1 MNMKKVAAGIGTAL
15 TLGYGATAYA
25 IPSPGA
31 VADGWLEVSNFTILQ
46 GNGAAGKSLTPL
58 NIVANTSQAGVVLN
72 SVATNADVTATLNG
86 AGGTTSTSVGL
97 GVPFA
102 ISRSQG
108 GAGFV
113 PNTLLTGDPSAN
125 YAGAS
130 TSSVG
135 NALDPTDPD
144 TVPVHT
150 QVSIVNSGFVGSGQ
164 GNQQLLTNFTVTVT
178 GGATTF
184 ELNFDADGFLRASL
198 GQAGPGNNATASY
211 NWNATVRQG
220 SATVLNWTPDGFVGE
235 GFSGSCRTAGTCTEF
250 ADAFGMN
257 NAIGAQ
263 LVEDNVVDE
272 ALGSFEMELTLAP
285 GTYQFTIS
293 HDTSADAEVSV
304 PEPGTLALLGAGLV
318 GIAARRRKTA

>member
-1 MNMKKVAAGIGTAL
+1 MKMSKIAAGIGAVV
-15 TLGYGATAYA
+15 TLGYGAAAFA

-31 VADGWLEVSNFTILQ
+31 VADAWLQVSNFTILA
-46 GNGAAGKSLTPL
+46 GNNAAGKSFAPL
-58 NIVANTSQAGVVLN
+58 PIGAGVNLN
-72 SVATNADVTATLNG
+72 AVTTSADVTATLNN

-108 GAGFV
+108 AAGFV
-113 PNTLLTGDPSAN
+113 PNTLLTGDPTAN

-135 NALDPTDPD
+135 NALNPLDPD
-144 TVPVHT
+144 TVPVHS
-150 QVSIVNSGFVGSGQ
+150 QVSIVSGGIVGSAQ

-178 GGATTF
+178 GGATRF
-184 ELNFDADGFLRASL
+184 ELNFDADGFLRAAL
-198 GQAGPGNNATASY
+198 GQSGLGNSATASY

-220 SATVLNWTPDGFVGE
+220 NATILNWTPDGFVGE
-235 GFSGSCRTAGTCTEF
+235 GFGGSCRAAGLCTEF
-250 ADAFGMN
+250 LDGFGMSDS
-257 NAIGAQ
+257 IGAQ
-263 LVEDNVVDE
+263 LVEDNVVDQ
-272 ALGSFEMELTLAP
+272 ALASFEMELTLNP

-304 PEPGTLALLGAGLV
+304 PEPGTLALLGLGML
-318 GIAARRRKTA
+318 GMGAARRRKA